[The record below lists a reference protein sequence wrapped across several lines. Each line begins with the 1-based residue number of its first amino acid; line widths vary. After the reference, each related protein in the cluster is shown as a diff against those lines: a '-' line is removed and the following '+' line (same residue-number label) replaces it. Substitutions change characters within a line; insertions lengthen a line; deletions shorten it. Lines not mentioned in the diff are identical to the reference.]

1 MDFAHT
7 KATSTGF
14 RRILS
19 LPDRI
24 NEISRVQ
31 NKNYIFSS
39 RAPAPRKA
47 QIEADEEPETEL
59 RRVVSVLY
67 LKASPGVKRIISQ
80 GSQGSQAIGEEL

>member
-1 MDFAHT
+1 MSLTMDFAHT

-31 NKNYIFSS
+31 NKNSIFSS

-47 QIEADEEPETEL
+47 QIEAPGGAQSDGTPKI
-59 RRVVSVLY
+59 RRL
-67 LKASPGVKRIISQ
+67 IS
-80 GSQGSQAIGEEL
+80 